1 MLYGL
6 WSLGSL
12 PSGGVPMEQPCLR
25 AQRRPPPP
33 FVSPRPAPA
42 AALCV
47 YPLPALP
54 LPSPRCAHCQHRQ
67 PSCDDTHELK
77 GELKGVLPLRATAA
91 GCTWPSSSSRHSATR
106 CFQPVRALPSRVEY
120 PNPIA
125 AALTHPSRAA
135 LRVPRPKQ
143 LAPTHGRPSPVQS
156 PAIPLNRSV
165 EQVLNKC

>member
-1 MLYGL
+1 MDCGH
-6 WSLGSL
+6 WA
-12 PSGGVPMEQPCLR
+12 PSPR
-25 AQRRPPPP
+25 AESRWNSRVYEHRDGRRRP
-33 FVSPRPAPA
+33 
-42 AALCV
+42 LC
-47 YPLPALP
+47 PPALP
-54 LPSPRCAHCQHRQ
+54 LPPPFVFTRCPPCHCRRHGALCQHRQ